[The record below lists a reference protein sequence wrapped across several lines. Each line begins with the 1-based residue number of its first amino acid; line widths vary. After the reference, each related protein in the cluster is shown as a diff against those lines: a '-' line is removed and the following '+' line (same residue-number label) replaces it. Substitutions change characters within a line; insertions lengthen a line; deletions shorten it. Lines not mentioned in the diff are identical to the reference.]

1 MERFG
6 RPWLWLFTCLTLV
19 SLFQL
24 MQCAA
29 ADGESWQIFIVS
41 FFFYVRPFLAY
52 WANIWRGVNEEIT
65 TGFLLLF
72 YLKKKKNGRKYSWK
86 KREEMKRNWIGSID
100 WRAKTSL
107 PDIQHLFPSL
117 SVSLS
122 SWWWWWQVCFLPSFH
137 PSKFSWPPVFLFF
150 KRLGLNGCRTCSS
163 HYGKVENGSWDLSF
177 FK

>member
-72 YLKKKKNGRKYSWK
+72 YLKKKKMGENIHERKRGNETK
-86 KREEMKRNWIGSID
+86 LNWIDRLTCKNIITWYSTFI
-100 WRAKTSL
+100 SL
-107 PDIQHLFPSL
+107 LVCLSLLLMMMMAGLFPS
-117 SVSLS
+117 
-122 SWWWWWQVCFLPSFH
+122 FLPSI
-137 PSKFSWPPVFLFF
+137 KVFLATGFF
-150 KRLGLNGCRTCSS
+150 IFWKAGVKWLQDLFITLW
-163 HYGKVENGSWDLSF
+163 KSWKWQLRFVF
-177 FK
+177 F

>member
-72 YLKKKKNGRKYSWK
+72 YLKKKKWEKIFMK
-86 KREEMKRNWIGSID
+86 EREEMKRNWIGSID

-137 PSKFSWPPVFLFF
+137 QSFPGHRFFYFL
-150 KRLGLNGCRTCSS
+150 KGWG
-163 HYGKVENGSWDLSF
+163 
-177 FK
+177 